1 MPKCFVAL
9 LTILF
14 LHVSLHAAEKIRVAT
29 PDVGG
34 QFLTLPLAQRKGFL
48 KEEGLDA
55 EIITMRPDTT
65 VAALRNGDVDYATG
79 IGRVVQGVIQGLPLK
94 VVACYAPSSTV
105 TIVSRPE
112 IKSVK
117 ELKGQTIGIN
127 NYGGAVELITRMIL
141 KQVGLDPDKDV
152 KFIALGGAGPR
163 FVALKQG
170 LIGAAVVSP
179 PLDSEGKKVGFN
191 VIARAYEL
199 FSFPQAGL
207 GVHEKKLQEKPDEI
221 KRVIK
226 AGIRANRYIRGN
238 PSGTIE
244 VMTTWLRLNK
254 EIATATYESISKA
267 FNDDGSVPED
277 GLRLVLEANKTQMKI
292 ERGISLNNL
301 VDLSILKEA
310 QKELGSRGR

>member
-1 MPKCFVAL
+1 MPKVFVAL
-9 LTILF
+9 LTIFL

-34 QFLTLPLAQRKGFL
+34 QFLTLPLAQKKGFI
-48 KEEGLDA
+48 KEEGLEV
-55 EIITMRPDTT
+55 EIITMRRDTT

-94 VVACYAPSSTV
+94 VVACYAPSSTQ
-105 TIVSRPE
+105 TIISRAE

-141 KQVGLDPDKDV
+141 KQFGLDPDKDV
-152 KFIALGGAGPR
+152 KFVALGGAGPR
-163 FVALKQG
+163 FAVLKQG
-170 LIGAAVVSP
+170 LIAAAVVSP

-199 FSFPQAGL
+199 FNFPQAGL
-207 GVHEKKLQEKPDEI
+207 GVHVKKLHEKPDEV

-226 AGIRANRYIRGN
+226 AGIKANRYIRAN
-238 PSGTIE
+238 PEGTIE
-244 VMTTWLRLNK
+244 VMMGWLRLNK
-254 EIATATYESISKA
+254 QIATATFESTSKA

-277 GLRLVLEANKTQMKI
+277 GLRLVLEMNKTQMKI
-292 ERGISLNNL
+292 ERGITLSEV

-310 QKELGSRGR
+310 QKELGIKGK

>member
-1 MPKCFVAL
+1 MPKVFVAL
-9 LTILF
+9 LTIFL
-14 LHVSLHAAEKIRVAT
+14 LHVSVHATEKIRVAT

-34 QFLTLPLAQRKGFL
+34 QFLTLPLAQRRGFV
-48 KEEGLDA
+48 KEEGLEV

-94 VVACYAPSSTV
+94 VVACYAPSSTQ
-105 TIVSRPE
+105 TIISRAE

-141 KQVGLDPDKDV
+141 KQFGLDPDKDV
-152 KFIALGGAGPR
+152 KFVALGGAGPR
-163 FVALKQG
+163 FAALKQG
-170 LIGAAVVSP
+170 LIAAAVVSP

-207 GVHEKKLQEKPDEI
+207 GVHVKKLQEKPNEV

-226 AGIRANRYIRGN
+226 AGIKANRYIRAD
-238 PSGTIE
+238 PEGTIE
-244 VMTTWLRLNK
+244 VMMGWLRLNK
-254 EIATATYESISKA
+254 QIATATYESTSKA

-277 GLRLVLEANKTQMKI
+277 GLHLILETNKTQMKI
-292 ERGISLNNL
+292 ERGISLSDV

-310 QKELGSRGR
+310 QRELGINGK

>member
-1 MPKCFVAL
+1 MPKFFVAL
-9 LTILF
+9 LTIFL
-14 LHVSLHAAEKIRVAT
+14 LHVSVHATEKIRVAT

-34 QFLTLPLAQRKGFL
+34 QFLTLPLAQRRGFI
-48 KEEGLDA
+48 KEEGLEV

-94 VVACYAPSSTV
+94 VVACYGPSSTH
-105 TIVSRPE
+105 TIISRAE

-141 KQVGLDPDKDV
+141 KQFGLDPDKDV
-152 KFIALGGAGPR
+152 KFVALGGAGPR
-163 FVALKQG
+163 FAALKQG
-170 LIGAAVVSP
+170 LIAAAVVSP

-207 GVHEKKLQEKPDEI
+207 GVHVKKLQEKPNEV

-226 AGIRANRYIRGN
+226 AGIKANRYIRAD
-238 PSGTIE
+238 PEGTIE
-244 VMTTWLRLNK
+244 VMMGWLRLNK
-254 EIATATYESISKA
+254 QIATAT
-267 FNDDGSVPED
+267 
-277 GLRLVLEANKTQMKI
+277 
-292 ERGISLNNL
+292 
-301 VDLSILKEA
+301 
-310 QKELGSRGR
+310 

>member
-1 MPKCFVAL
+1 MPKFFVAL
-9 LTILF
+9 LTIFL
-14 LHVSLHAAEKIRVAT
+14 LHVSVHATEKIRVAI

-34 QFLTLPLAQRKGFL
+34 QFLTLPLAQRRGFI
-48 KEEGLDA
+48 KEEGLEV

-94 VVACYAPSSTV
+94 VVACYGPSSTQ
-105 TIVSRPE
+105 TIISRAE

-141 KQVGLDPDKDV
+141 KQFGLDPDKDV
-152 KFIALGGAGPR
+152 KFVALGGAGPR
-163 FVALKQG
+163 FAALKQG
-170 LIGAAVVSP
+170 LIAAAVVSP

-207 GVHEKKLQEKPDEI
+207 GVHVKKLQEKPNEV

-226 AGIRANRYIRGN
+226 AGIKANRYIRAD
-238 PSGTIE
+238 PEGTIE
-244 VMTTWLRLNK
+244 VMMGWLRLNK
-254 EIATATYESISKA
+254 QIATATYESTSKA

-277 GLRLVLEANKTQMKI
+277 GLHLILETNKTQMKI
-292 ERGISLNNL
+292 ERGISLSDV

-310 QKELGSRGR
+310 QRELGINGK